1 MTLESYFAPSES
13 WKYSNSELCNYIFT
27 YYMHIHARLYALYA
41 VYVTVTCILNTH
53 IFTYTRTDT
62 CIYTHTH
69 PYLSSS
75 SLWGQL
81 KKKKQTWKSIY
92 SKAKHCKFRIKV
104 TTYGLTHR
112 YTPADKRIQ
121 RWINSGFAE

>member
-1 MTLESYFAPSES
+1 
-13 WKYSNSELCNYIFT
+13 
-27 YYMHIHARLYALYA
+27 MHIHARLYALYA

-81 KKKKQTWKSIY
+81 KKKKANMKKY
-92 SKAKHCKFRIKV
+92 LFKSKA
-104 TTYGLTHR
+104 LQ
-112 YTPADKRIQ
+112 IQ
-121 RWINSGFAE
+121 N